1 MADLTMNKTLV
12 RLGVFIQRLGAYK
25 ESAPPKLRAEA
36 EARMWARNSGK
47 AQIALQNET
56 QRRLY
61 YQREHQKAI
70 DAIKILL
77 ALVNDDEKEQE
88 RLRQ

>member
-1 MADLTMNKTLV
+1 MKKLLI
-12 RLGVFIQRLGAYK
+12 RFGIFIQMLGAYK

-36 EARMWARNSGK
+36 EARMWARSSGK
-47 AQIALQNET
+47 AQAALQDET

-61 YQREHQKAI
+61 YQQEHRKAI
-70 DAIKILL
+70 DAIKTLL
-77 ALVNDDEKEQE
+77 TLIDDDEKEQE